1 MFDKYN
7 TIGFKLKDEI
17 DLKTFLHTNGGRT
30 QYFDKKACLLGSGSK
45 IYLKSLKITVIQL
58 TFHFIAFK
66 NVLVHLQLLII
77 D

>member
-1 MFDKYN
+1 M
-7 TIGFKLKDEI
+7 
-17 DLKTFLHTNGGRT
+17 T
-30 QYFDKKACLLGSGSK
+30 QYYGKKHVYWAAVQKDINFLFK
-45 IYLKSLKITVIQL
+45 VFVIQL